1 MGSMTALPTPIET
14 GDASAAPGELELIR
28 QFVNSA
34 ELDPDVDELT
44 DVDALRRWL
53 RRRRLIGAREEL
65 ADGDLER
72 AITVREAL
80 RELLEHRDSGPNAA
94 AVRSLNDVPQGAVMR
109 IAFDR
114 EGHPRLRPAA
124 AGLDAAFAELFAII
138 ERASIE
144 GTWQR
149 LRVCADHGCRWA
161 FYDNSKNRSRSWCN
175 MAVCGNRAK
184 AREYR
189 RRQRGGDQP

>member
-1 MGSMTALPTPIET
+1 METTPIPVET

-28 QFVNSA
+28 QFVNSVDLNPDRE
-34 ELDPDVDELT
+34 ELADL
-44 DVDALRRWL
+44 DALRRWL
-53 RRRRLIGAREEL
+53 RRRRLIGSRDQL

-80 RELLEHRDSGPNAA
+80 RELLEHRDGGPDGA
-94 AVRSLNDVPQGAVMR
+94 AVRALNDVPHGAVMR

-114 EGHPRLRPAA
+114 DGLPRLRPAA
-124 AGLDAAFAELFAII
+124 AGLDAAFAELLAII

-189 RRQRGGDQP
+189 RRRRGGD

>member
-1 MGSMTALPTPIET
+1 MAATPTPIDT

-34 ELDPDVDELT
+34 DLEPAKEELT
-44 DVDALRRWL
+44 DLDALRRWL
-53 RRRRLIGAREEL
+53 RGRRLIGAREQL

-72 AITVREAL
+72 AVAVREAL
-80 RELLEHRDSGPNAA
+80 RELLEHHHGGPDAA
-94 AVRSLNDVPQGAVMR
+94 AVRALNDVTRGAVMR

-114 EGHPRLRPAA
+114 DGSPRLRPAA
-124 AGLDAAFAELFAII
+124 AGLDAAFAELVAII

-161 FYDNSKNRSRSWCN
+161 FYDSSKNRSRSWCN

-189 RRQRGGDQP
+189 RRRRSGD

>member
-1 MGSMTALPTPIET
+1 VATTPIPVDT
-14 GDASAAPGELELIR
+14 GDVSAAPGELELIR

-34 ELDPDVDELT
+34 ELDPDIDELS
-44 DVDALRRWL
+44 DLEALRRWL
-53 RRRRLIGAREEL
+53 RRRRLIGSRDQL
-65 ADGDLER
+65 VDGDLQR
-72 AITVREAL
+72 ATTVREAL
-80 RELLEHRDSGPNAA
+80 RDLLEHRDGGPDGAA
-94 AVRSLNDVPQGAVMR
+94 LRVLNDVPDGALMR

-114 EGHPRLRPAA
+114 DGLPRLRPAA

-189 RRQRGGDQP
+189 RRRRDGE

>member
-1 MGSMTALPTPIET
+1 MATNPTPVET
-14 GDASAAPGELELIR
+14 GDVSAAPGDLELIR

-34 ELDPDVDELT
+34 ELDPDVEELT
-44 DVDALRRWL
+44 DLDALRRWL

-65 ADGDLER
+65 ADGDLVR
-72 AITVREAL
+72 AIAIREAL

-94 AVRSLNDVPQGAVMR
+94 AVRNLNDIPQGAVMR

-114 EGHPRLRPAA
+114 DGQPRLRPAA

-175 MAVCGNRAK
+175 MAICGNRAK

-189 RRQRGGDQP
+189 RRQRGLDQS